1 MGRKFYDGGYFYLA
15 SMCLDG
21 KGNKMYS
28 LLVTKSV
35 FLVIPSGPSFILVDM
50 VGLE

>member
-28 LLVTKSV
+28 LSVTKSV
-35 FLVIPSGPSFILVDM
+35 FLVLPSEPSFILVDM
-50 VGLE
+50 VGLG